1 MMQYTIHSVASAPD
15 ASRHTLASAQRS
27 LGFVPNLLA
36 VMAEAPALLQAYVA
50 LDMLFDKT
58 SLTPSERQV
67 VLLSVSYQ
75 NDCEYC
81 VAAHTVIAAMQKVPS
96 DVVESI
102 RAGRPIA
109 DPRLEALPRFT
120 ARVVTSRGM
129 PSPAETRAFLDAG
142 YSKAQAL
149 EVILGIG
156 MKTLSNYT
164 NHIADTPIDDA
175 FAAAVW
181 SKAA

>member
-1 MMQYTIHSVASAPD
+1 MKYTIHSIASAPET
-15 ASRHTLASAQRS
+15 SRHVLTDAQRS
-27 LGFVPNLLA
+27 YGFVPNLLA
-36 VMAEAPALLQAYVA
+36 VMAEAPSLLRAYVD
-50 LDMLFDKT
+50 LGVLFDKT
-58 SLTPSERQV
+58 SLTPSEQQV
-67 VLLSVSYQ
+67 VLLTVSYQ

-81 VAAHTVIAAMQKVPS
+81 VAAHTVIAGMQKVPNE
-96 DVVESI
+96 VVESI
-102 RAGRPIA
+102 RTGRPIA
-109 DPRLEALPRFT
+109 DPKLEALRRFT

-142 YSKAQAL
+142 YSRAQAL
-149 EVILGIG
+149 EVVLGIG

-164 NHIADTPIDDA
+164 NHIADTPIDEA